1 MERLLREIERLE
13 NLVFVLRAENR
24 QLKQKLTKAEHDR
37 DRYKER
43 IENYGQKYF
52 TEIR

>member
-13 NLVFVLRAENR
+13 NLVFVLSVEKR
-24 QLKQKLTKAEHDR
+24 QLKHKLAKAEHDR

-43 IENYGQKYF
+43 IENYEQRHF